1 MYAYIFKVF
10 IESTQAVIEVL
21 NMAKR
26 KKSTKKSKKR
36 VAKQRLTFRK
46 LILYFAAAL
55 VITLAAYIGY
65 CFVTLPDIEEA
76 VMRTRQPST
85 TVIAENGNEIQ
96 TFGQVYSEVIRS
108 EELPQYVIDAII
120 STEDRRFYSHFGF
133 DIISF
138 SRAMAGFVTYC
149 LAVIS
154 SP

>member
-46 LILYFAAAL
+46 LILYFVAAL

-65 CFVTLPDIEEA
+65 CFVTLPNIEEA
-76 VMRTRQPST
+76 VMRYMSRSASPVFLAQLEDMLHVEKMQNLPGTDHDKHPNWRRKIPVNLEDLSQD
-85 TVIAENGNEIQ
+85 IA
-96 TFGQVYSEVIRS
+96 YIRC
-108 EELPQYVIDAII
+108 IGAIKK
-120 STEDRRFYSHFGF
+120 ER
-133 DIISF
+133 
-138 SRAMAGFVTYC
+138 
-149 LAVIS
+149 
-154 SP
+154 